1 MPKNSEWSNRSGC
14 YFCPFQTKKNWIN
27 LYKNHP
33 DLFYKAKSYEDER
46 NKNPNF
52 EKVGWNLDMT
62 LEEMIKPKNMKKILE
77 SKSNKKEFVY
87 PKLIDT
93 ICNSTSPSGGG
104 QVGG

>member
-1 MPKNSEWSNRSGC
+1 M
-14 YFCPFQTKKNWIN
+14 
-27 LYKNHP
+27 
-33 DLFYKAKSYEDER
+33 FYKAKSYEDER

-93 ICNSTSPSGGG
+93 ICNSPSPRRGNSLFY
-104 QVGG
+104 